1 MNYKD
6 QYRKKLVSAD
16 EAVKVVKSGDWID
29 YGPINAQVTDL
40 DQALARRKGELKD
53 VKVWSLLTLRPPKI
67 IEVDPE
73 GESFVWHSWHLSG
86 LDRKIAGSGRPVY
99 YSSIR
104 YSELPR
110 YVREHIEPIDVAM
123 LQVGPMDKHGFFN
136 FGPQNSHSMAICD
149 RAKILIVEVN
159 QNMPRCLGGH
169 EEAVHI
175 SRVDYVVEGESPPLV
190 CLPKSSS
197 SEVDKK
203 AAQFIIEEMC
213 DECCVQLGIGG
224 MPNAVGRMIA
234 ESDLKNLGCHTEM
247 LVDAYIDMFES
258 GRITNLKKNIDPG
271 KMVYAF
277 ALGSQRVYDFIDDN
291 PQCAIYPVDYTNR
304 PSIAALNDKLITI
317 NNAIEVD
324 LYGQVCSESSGTR
337 IISGTGGQLDF
348 VIAGYESKGGKSII
362 CLPSC
367 NVGQNGEK
375 KSRIVPRLTEGAIVT
390 DPRSVAQY
398 VVSEY
403 GIFEMKGKSV
413 WQRAEGLINLAHPD
427 FRDDLVREAE
437 RQGIW
442 RKINKMD
449 AR

>member
-1 MNYKD
+1 MDYINE
-6 QYRKKLVSAD
+6 YRKKLVSAD
-16 EAVKVVKSGDWID
+16 EAVRVIKSGDWID
-29 YGPINAQVTDL
+29 YGPLNSQVVAL
-40 DQALARRKGELKD
+40 DQALAKRKDVLED

-67 IEVDPE
+67 VEVDPE
-73 GESFVWHSWHLSG
+73 GGTFIWHSWHLSG
-86 LDRKIAGSGRPVY
+86 LDRKIAGTGRPVY

-110 YVREHIEPIDVAM
+110 YVREHIDPIDVAM
-123 LQVGPMDKHGFFN
+123 LQVGTMDKHGCFN
-136 FGPQNSHSMAICD
+136 FGPQNSHTKAICD
-149 RAKILIVEVN
+149 RAKTVIVEIN
-159 QNMPRCLGGH
+159 EKMPRCLGGY

-175 SRVDYVVEGESPPLV
+175 SEVDYIVEGENLSLVPL
-190 CLPKSSS
+190 PASRS

-224 MPNAVGRMIA
+224 MPNAVGKMIA

-247 LVDAYIDMFES
+247 LVDAYIDMYEA
-258 GRITNLKKNIDPG
+258 GRLTNLKKNIDPG

-277 ALGSQRVYDFIDDN
+277 ALGTQRVYDFIDDN
-291 PQCAIYPVDYTNR
+291 SQCAIFPVNYTNK
-304 PSIAALNDKLITI
+304 PSIAAINDKLITI

-324 LYGQVCSESSGTR
+324 LYGQVCAESSGTR

-348 VIAGYESKGGKSII
+348 VMAGYESRGGKSII

-367 NVGQNGEK
+367 NISKDGQK
-375 KSRIVPRLTEGAIVT
+375 RSRIVPTLSQGAIVT

-398 VVSEY
+398 IVSEY
-403 GIFEMKGKSV
+403 GKLEMKGMSV

-427 FRDDLVREAE
+427 FRDDLVKAAE
-437 RQGIW
+437 IQGIW
-442 RKINKMD
+442 RRTHKIV
-449 AR
+449 